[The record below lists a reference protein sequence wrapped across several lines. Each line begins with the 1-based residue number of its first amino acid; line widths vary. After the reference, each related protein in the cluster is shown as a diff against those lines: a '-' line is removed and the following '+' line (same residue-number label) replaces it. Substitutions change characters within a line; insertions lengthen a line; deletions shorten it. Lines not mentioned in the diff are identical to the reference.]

1 MTKSAICHAQESCKG
16 CPLSVLKTNRPCEEL
31 TEVEVEILMK
41 KLESES
47 DSKDEEEENSESKND
62 ENDCKED

>member
-1 MTKSAICHAQESCKG
+1 MTKSAICHAQKSCKG

-41 KLESES
+41 ELESES
-47 DSKDEEEENSESKND
+47 DEEESSESKKEEKND
-62 ENDCKED
+62 

>member
-1 MTKSAICHAQESCKG
+1 MTKSAICHAQKSCKG

-41 KLESES
+41 KL
-47 DSKDEEEENSESKND
+47 DEEGNENEDENGEEESSESK
-62 ENDCKED
+62 KEEK

>member
-1 MTKSAICHAQESCKG
+1 MTKSAICHAQKSCKG

-41 KLESES
+41 KLDEEGNEN
-47 DSKDEEEENSESKND
+47 DEEESSESKKEEKND
-62 ENDCKED
+62 

>member
-1 MTKSAICHAQESCKG
+1 MTKSAICHAQKSCKG

-41 KLESES
+41 ELESES
-47 DSKDEEEENSESKND
+47 DEEESSESK
-62 ENDCKED
+62 KEEK

>member
-1 MTKSAICHAQESCKG
+1 MTKSAICHAQKSCKG

-41 KLESES
+41 KLEEE
-47 DSKDEEEENSESKND
+47 DNDELKEEESKSD
-62 ENDCKED
+62 ENNHKED

>member
-41 KLESES
+41 KLDKEDNDEF
-47 DSKDEEEENSESKND
+47 EEEKSKKEENNA
-62 ENDCKED
+62 

>member
-41 KLESES
+41 KL
-47 DSKDEEEENSESKND
+47 DEEGNENGEENSKNN

>member
-1 MTKSAICHAQESCKG
+1 MTKSAICHAQKSCKG

-41 KLESES
+41 KLEEE
-47 DSKDEEEENSESKND
+47 DNDELEEEESKND

>member
-1 MTKSAICHAQESCKG
+1 MTKSAICHAQKSCKG

-31 TEVEVEILMK
+31 TEVEVEILM
-41 KLESES
+41 
-47 DSKDEEEENSESKND
+47 SKND

>member
-1 MTKSAICHAQESCKG
+1 MTKSAICHAQKSCKG

-41 KLESES
+41 KLDEEKNSESES
-47 DSKDEEEENSESKND
+47 DDEESSESKKEENND
-62 ENDCKED
+62 

>member
-1 MTKSAICHAQESCKG
+1 MTKSAICHSQKSCKG

-47 DSKDEEEENSESKND
+47 DDEENSESKKEEKND
-62 ENDCKED
+62 